1 MTVTDK
7 NQTPPFPNEPV
18 VDKAGRVNRT
28 WFYFFLQLF
37 KKTEKL
43 DDTALLL
50 ASGAYDTPKEY
61 FKRIHTIE
69 QGLAAIEQP
78 RDYGKEISE
87 LRKMIEASPDGKS
100 YSKDIDALLK
110 SVVSEIYKPSK
121 ETPVLSSGTYT
132 PTLTNVSNID
142 ASTSFTA
149 QYLRVGRVVTVS
161 GLVNVDVTAAV
172 LVLLGMSLPIP
183 SRLDAAEQCAGVAFS
198 PGVPGLGAAI
208 VGDPASD
215 RAEMQWIAIAS
226 GLSNEAYYY
235 TYTYLIS

>member
-7 NQTPPFPNEPV
+7 KQTPPFPNEPV
-18 VDKAGRVNRT
+18 VDKKGMVNKT

-37 KKTEKL
+37 KKSEKS

-78 RDYGKEISE
+78 RDYGKEIAE

-121 ETPVLSSGTYT
+121 ETPVLSRGIYT
-132 PTLTNVSNID
+132 PTLTNVSNLD
-142 ASTSFTA
+142 ASTAYSA
-149 QYLRVGRVVTVS
+149 QYLRVGGVVTVS
-161 GLVNVDVTAAV
+161 GRVDVDPTLIAI
-172 LVLLGMSLPIP
+172 LTLLGISLPIP
-183 SRLDAAEQCAGVAFS
+183 SRFDNVEECAGTAYD
-198 PGVPGLGAAI
+198 PGAVQGAAI
-208 VGDPASD
+208 AADPAND
-215 RAEMQWIAIAS
+215 RAEMQWIS
-226 GLSNEAYYY
+226 GDISNEAMYY
-235 TYTYLIS
+235 TYTYRII